1 MKTIIKGFTVTQS
14 NEFDC
19 NVFQD
24 FGTGLTYDRALT
36 GTAAQCVFIAML
48 ELLCE
53 EGGNGREDLH
63 YVLLE
68 HDDHPTFRLWLQE
81 VMYAPSWKGAHV
93 LDIIESGVK
102 MSKDVLA
109 EQKVRECFTALRG

>member
-1 MKTIIKGFTVTQS
+1 MKTTIKGFTVTQL

-24 FGTGLTYDRALT
+24 FGDGITYDRDLT
-36 GTAAQCVFIAML
+36 GTSTQCVFQAML

-53 EGGNGREDLH
+53 EEGNGREDLH

-68 HDDHPTFRLWLQE
+68 HDEHPTFRAWLQE
-81 VMYAPSWKGAHV
+81 VMYAPSYKGAHV

-102 MSKDVLA
+102 MAKEIVR